1 MNSQRTR
8 PKKDLEDYILN
19 GKLPPMDIDL
29 EEAIVGGLMLERD
42 TFHKVESII
51 NAEDFYKDEHKEV
64 FKSIKSLSDRNQEYD
79 IINVVQD
86 LRSRGLLDKL
96 GGPFG
101 VTQLT
106 QRIAGTHGIEGR
118 AKKVKEFSIIRN
130 VINICGSFAHK
141 GFEPGVDAFE
151 LVDQVLG
158 ELENVSKTESTVIQ
172 RIGDVARATLLKM
185 KNDSVMELQTI
196 GLPSSIKALT
206 EHTLGYIDPDLIILS
221 AKSGEGK
228 TTFAFQEAYSIAKGG
243 EPTAFIS
250 MEMKGNQLCWKTF
263 SSLIEEE
270 ILQIRLAKNIS
281 DGKWVQLDEIVK
293 EMEKI
298 PLYII
303 DATGLNI
310 NQITALT
317 KELKRKHNLKMLF
330 IDYIQLIS
338 GGSDKNFQNRE
349 GEMAYVSR
357 KLKEN
362 CMKMSIP
369 TMALSQLTLD
379 KESKRIYVQD
389 DLRESKAIGHNADGV
404 LFLYWPDF
412 HKVETINNEYYGK
425 NESIIV
431 VEKWRLGARK
441 LLRVKFF
448 PQFNKFEDMYKNVN
462 DSIDIPGRD
471 IKPYSEPIK
480 EDSSENLPF

>member
-185 KNDSVMELQTI
+185 KNDSVLDVNTI
-196 GLPSSIKALT
+196 GLESSIKAIT
-206 EHTLGYIDPDLIILS
+206 NHTMGYCEPDLIIIGGGP
-221 AKSGEGK
+221 GEGK
-228 TTFAFQEAYSIAKGG
+228 TTFALQEAYHLAKNGH
-243 EPTAFIS
+243 PVAFIC
-250 MEMKGNQLCWKTF
+250 MEMKSFQLCWKIF
-263 SSLIEEE
+263 SSLIEES
-270 ILQIRLAKNIS
+270 IMSIRMAKFK
-281 DGKWVQLDEIVK
+281 DDLKWLQLDKIV
-293 EMEKI
+293 EDMQNM
-298 PLYII
+298 PLYIV
-303 DATGLNI
+303 DATGQNI

-317 KELKRKHNLKMLF
+317 KEFKRKHKIEMLF
-330 IDYIQLIS
+330 IDYLQLIS
-338 GGSDKNFQNRE
+338 GGSEKNFGNRE
-349 GEMAYVSR
+349 LEVAYISR

-362 CMKMSIP
+362 CMKMSLP
-369 TMALSQLTLD
+369 TMALSQLTVE
-379 KESKRIYVQD
+379 KGTKRMYELN
-389 DLRESKAIGHNADGV
+389 DLRESKAIGQNADGV
-404 LFLYWPDF
+404 GLLYWPDY
-412 HKVETINNEYYGK
+412 HGVETINNEYYSP
-425 NESIIV
+425 NESVIIWV
-431 VEKWRLGARK
+431 KYRMAGRK
-441 LLRVKFF
+441 IIKMKFY
-448 PQFNKFEDMYKNVN
+448 PEFNNFKDMYMSVN
-462 DSIDIPGRD
+462 DSIDMPGRD
-471 IKPYSEPIK
+471 IRPYSEPIK